1 MVVLPVFLQ
10 APWVR
15 LDPFSATLFT
25 GVLVA
30 AGLVMHQS
38 RSQTTSDLGS
48 LLVGFSGSWLAGCI
62 FWGWLRAHPV
72 LHLPVE
78 AFAVPVALGGLQG
91 RWRLAA
97 TLFTAVLIAA
107 GLLLHQSR
115 SQTASDLGSLLV
127 GFSGSWLAGCIF
139 WGWLRAHPVLHLPVE
154 AFAVPVALGG
164 LQGRWRL
171 AATFYLSSLLGT
183 ACTDLA
189 MAATGVM
196 QFWPAVVT
204 ASLDQAPLLLHQAG
218 LHLLQ
223 PLPMVTL
230 MIAAA
235 IVLFVGRRLNT
246 NGNDSN
252 GETGAMA
259 AAVLI
264 TTLWVDGLFLLS
276 ALLQPGLS
284 GLIE

>member
-1 MVVLPVFLQ
+1 MARIAAAMVVLPVFLQ

-25 GVLVA
+25 GVLIA
-30 AGLVMHQS
+30 TGLVLHQS
-38 RSQTTSDLGS
+38 RSQTASDVGA
-48 LLVGFSGSWLAGCI
+48 LLVGFSGSWLAGC
-62 FWGWLRAHPV
+62 V
-72 LHLPVE
+72 
-78 AFAVPVALGGLQG
+78 
-91 RWRLAA
+91 
-97 TLFTAVLIAA
+97 
-107 GLLLHQSR
+107 
-115 SQTASDLGSLLV
+115 
-127 GFSGSWLAGCIF
+127 F

-171 AATFYLSSLLGT
+171 AATFYLSSLVGT

-223 PLPMVTL
+223 PLPLITL
-230 MIAAA
+230 AAA
-235 IVLFVGRRLNT
+235 AVLLLVAGRRLNLNN
-246 NGNDSN
+246 NGSQVDS
-252 GETGAMA
+252 ASMA
-259 AAVLI
+259 SAVLI
-264 TTLWVDGLFLLS
+264 TTLWVDGLFLLT

>member
-25 GVLVA
+25 GVLIA
-30 AGLVMHQS
+30 AGLV
-38 RSQTTSDLGS
+38 
-48 LLVGFSGSWLAGCI
+48 
-62 FWGWLRAHPV
+62 
-72 LHLPVE
+72 
-78 AFAVPVALGGLQG
+78 
-91 RWRLAA
+91 
-97 TLFTAVLIAA
+97 
-107 GLLLHQSR
+107 LHQSR

-154 AFAVPVALGG
+154 AFALPVALGG

-246 NGNDSN
+246 NGNDFN

>member
-97 TLFTAVLIAA
+97 T
-107 GLLLHQSR
+107 
-115 SQTASDLGSLLV
+115 
-127 GFSGSWLAGCIF
+127 
-139 WGWLRAHPVLHLPVE
+139 
-154 AFAVPVALGG
+154 
-164 LQGRWRL
+164 
-171 AATFYLSSLLGT
+171 FYLSSLVGT

-196 QFWPAVVT
+196 QFWPTVVT
-204 ASLDQAPLLLHQAG
+204 PPSIKRRYCCIKRGHICFSPCPWSLWWSQQ
-218 LHLLQ
+218 
-223 PLPMVTL
+223 
-230 MIAAA
+230 
-235 IVLFVGRRLNT
+235 
-246 NGNDSN
+246 
-252 GETGAMA
+252 
-259 AAVLI
+259 
-264 TTLWVDGLFLLS
+264 LS
-276 ALLQPGLS
+276 FCWLDVA
-284 GLIE
+284 

>member
-15 LDPFSATLFT
+15 LDPFS
-25 GVLVA
+25 
-30 AGLVMHQS
+30 
-38 RSQTTSDLGS
+38 
-48 LLVGFSGSWLAGCI
+48 
-62 FWGWLRAHPV
+62 
-72 LHLPVE
+72 
-78 AFAVPVALGGLQG
+78 
-91 RWRLAA
+91 A

-154 AFAVPVALGG
+154 AFALPVALGG

-223 PLPMVTL
+223 PLPMATL
-230 MIAAA
+230 VIAAA
-235 IVLFVGRRLNT
+235 LVIIIGRRLNP
-246 NGNDSN
+246 NGSN
-252 GETGAMA
+252 SNADTRSMA

>member
-97 TLFTAVLIAA
+97 T
-107 GLLLHQSR
+107 
-115 SQTASDLGSLLV
+115 
-127 GFSGSWLAGCIF
+127 
-139 WGWLRAHPVLHLPVE
+139 
-154 AFAVPVALGG
+154 
-164 LQGRWRL
+164 
-171 AATFYLSSLLGT
+171 FYLSSLVGT

-189 MAATGVM
+189 SG
-196 QFWPAVVT
+196 F
-204 ASLDQAPLLLHQAG
+204 SGDAG
-218 LHLLQ
+218 
-223 PLPMVTL
+223 
-230 MIAAA
+230 
-235 IVLFVGRRLNT
+235 
-246 NGNDSN
+246 S
-252 GETGAMA
+252 MA

>member
-1 MVVLPVFLQ
+1 MVMLPVFIQ

-25 GVLVA
+25 GVLIA
-30 AGLVMHQS
+30 AGLVMHWS
-38 RSQTTSDLGS
+38 RSQAASDIGS

-78 AFAVPVALGGLQG
+78 AFAVPMALGGLN
-91 RWRLAA
+91 
-97 TLFTAVLIAA
+97 
-107 GLLLHQSR
+107 
-115 SQTASDLGSLLV
+115 
-127 GFSGSWLAGCIF
+127 
-139 WGWLRAHPVLHLPVE
+139 
-154 AFAVPVALGG
+154 
-164 LQGRWRL
+164 GRWRL
-171 AATFYLSSLLGT
+171 AATFYLSSLVGT

-223 PLPMVTL
+223 PLPLATL
-230 MIAAA
+230 IISAAL
-235 IVLFVGRRLNT
+235 VLLAGRWLSK
-246 NGNDSN
+246 NGSGFLSDAGSI
-252 GETGAMA
+252 A

-276 ALLQPGLS
+276 ALVQPGLS

>member
-1 MVVLPVFLQ
+1 LIGGTWQTSAPARSWSFPVARIAAAMVVMPVFLQ

-25 GVLVA
+25 GVLIA
-30 AGLVMHQS
+30 AGLVLHQS
-38 RSQTTSDLGS
+38 RSQTASDIGS
-48 LLVGFSGSWLAGCI
+48 LLVGFSGSWLAGCV

-78 AFAVPVALGGLQG
+78 AFAL
-91 RWRLAA
+91 
-97 TLFTAVLIAA
+97 
-107 GLLLHQSR
+107 
-115 SQTASDLGSLLV
+115 
-127 GFSGSWLAGCIF
+127 
-139 WGWLRAHPVLHLPVE
+139 
-154 AFAVPVALGG
+154 PVALGG

-171 AATFYLSSLLGT
+171 AATFYLSSLVGT

-204 ASLDQAPLLLHQAG
+204 ASMDQAPLLLHQAG

-223 PLPMVTL
+223 PLPLATL
-230 MIAAA
+230 VMSALL
-235 IVLFVGRRLNT
+235 VLLAGRRLNFNNNSDVGT
-246 NGNDSN
+246 A
-252 GETGAMA
+252 AMA
-259 AAVLI
+259 SAVLI

-276 ALLQPGLS
+276 ALVQPGLS

>member
-25 GVLVA
+25 AVLIA
-30 AGLVMHQS
+30 AGLVLHQS
-38 RSQTTSDLGS
+38 RSQTSSDLGS
-48 LLVGFSGSWLAGCI
+48 LVVGFSGSWLAGCV

-78 AFAVPVALGGLQG
+78 AFAVP
-91 RWRLAA
+91 
-97 TLFTAVLIAA
+97 I
-107 GLLLHQSR
+107 
-115 SQTASDLGSLLV
+115 
-127 GFSGSWLAGCIF
+127 
-139 WGWLRAHPVLHLPVE
+139 
-154 AFAVPVALGG
+154 ALGG

-171 AATFYLSSLLGT
+171 AATFYLSSLVGT

-223 PLPMVTL
+223 PLPLFTL
-230 MIAAA
+230 ATAA
-235 IVLFVGRRLNT
+235 VLVLLAGRRLNLND
-246 NGNDSN
+246 NGSD
-252 GETGAMA
+252 GDATAMA
-259 AAVLI
+259 SAVLT

-276 ALLQPGLS
+276 ALLQPGFS

>member
-25 GVLVA
+25 GVLIA
-30 AGLVMHQS
+30 AGLVLHQS
-38 RSQTTSDLGS
+38 RSQTASDIGS
-48 LLVGFSGSWLAGCI
+48 LLVGFSGSWLAGCV

-78 AFAVPVALGGLQG
+78 AFAL
-91 RWRLAA
+91 
-97 TLFTAVLIAA
+97 
-107 GLLLHQSR
+107 
-115 SQTASDLGSLLV
+115 
-127 GFSGSWLAGCIF
+127 
-139 WGWLRAHPVLHLPVE
+139 
-154 AFAVPVALGG
+154 PVALGG

-171 AATFYLSSLLGT
+171 AATFSLSSLVGT

-204 ASLDQAPLLLHQAG
+204 ASMDQAPLLLHQAG

-223 PLPMVTL
+223 PLPLATL
-230 MIAAA
+230 VMSALL
-235 IVLFVGRRLNT
+235 VLLAGRRLNFNNT
-246 NGNDSN
+246 SDVG
-252 GETGAMA
+252 TAAMA
-259 AAVLI
+259 SAVLI

-276 ALLQPGLS
+276 ALVQPGLS

>member
-97 TLFTAVLIAA
+97 T
-107 GLLLHQSR
+107 
-115 SQTASDLGSLLV
+115 
-127 GFSGSWLAGCIF
+127 
-139 WGWLRAHPVLHLPVE
+139 
-154 AFAVPVALGG
+154 
-164 LQGRWRL
+164 
-171 AATFYLSSLLGT
+171 FYLSSLVGT

-218 LHLLQ
+218 THLLQ
-223 PLPMVTL
+223 PLPLVTL
-230 MIAAA
+230 VISA
-235 IVLFVGRRLNT
+235 VLVLLAGRRLSRNSGGFT
-246 NGNDSN
+246 SGIHGRCRLDHHPLGGWLVLALSL
-252 GETGAMA
+252 A
-259 AAVLI
+259 AARAQWPDRVKRTAKAAPIQRLERRND
-264 TTLWVDGLFLLS
+264 L
-276 ALLQPGLS
+276 
-284 GLIE
+284 

>member
-1 MVVLPVFLQ
+1 MVMLPVFIQ

-25 GVLVA
+25 GVL
-30 AGLVMHQS
+30 
-38 RSQTTSDLGS
+38 
-48 LLVGFSGSWLAGCI
+48 
-62 FWGWLRAHPV
+62 
-72 LHLPVE
+72 
-78 AFAVPVALGGLQG
+78 
-91 RWRLAA
+91 
-97 TLFTAVLIAA
+97 IAA
-107 GLLLHQSR
+107 GLLMNRSS

-164 LQGRWRL
+164 LNGRWRL
-171 AATFYLSSLLGT
+171 AATFYLASLVGT

-204 ASLDQAPLLLHQAG
+204 ASLEQAPLMLHQAG

-223 PLPMVTL
+223 PLPFAIL
-230 MIAAA
+230 IISAAL
-235 IVLFVGRRLNT
+235 VLLAGRWLSK
-246 NGNDSN
+246 NGSGFSSN
-252 GETGAMA
+252 AGSMA

-264 TTLWVDGLFLLS
+264 TTLWVDGLFLVS
-276 ALLQPGLS
+276 ALVQPGLS

>member
-15 LDPFSATLFT
+15 LNPFSATLFT
-25 GVLVA
+25 GVLIA
-30 AGLVMHQS
+30 AGLVMHRS
-38 RSQTTSDLGS
+38 RSQSVSDVGS
-48 LLVGFSGSWLAGCI
+48 LLVGFSGSWLAGCV

-78 AFAVPVALGGLQG
+78 AFAVP
-91 RWRLAA
+91 
-97 TLFTAVLIAA
+97 I
-107 GLLLHQSR
+107 
-115 SQTASDLGSLLV
+115 
-127 GFSGSWLAGCIF
+127 
-139 WGWLRAHPVLHLPVE
+139 
-154 AFAVPVALGG
+154 ALGG

-171 AATFYLSSLLGT
+171 AATFYLSSLVGT

-223 PLPMVTL
+223 PLPLFTL
-230 MIAAA
+230 ATAA
-235 IVLFVGRRLNT
+235 VLVLLAGRRLNLND
-246 NGNDSN
+246 NGSDVDAA
-252 GETGAMA
+252 AMA
-259 AAVLI
+259 SAVLT

>member
-25 GVLVA
+25 GVLIA
-30 AGLVMHQS
+30 AGLVLHQS
-38 RSQTTSDLGS
+38 RSQTSSDLGS
-48 LLVGFSGSWLAGCI
+48 LLVGFSGSWLAGCV

-78 AFAVPVALGGLQG
+78 AFAL
-91 RWRLAA
+91 
-97 TLFTAVLIAA
+97 
-107 GLLLHQSR
+107 
-115 SQTASDLGSLLV
+115 
-127 GFSGSWLAGCIF
+127 
-139 WGWLRAHPVLHLPVE
+139 
-154 AFAVPVALGG
+154 PVALGG

-171 AATFYLSSLLGT
+171 AATFYLSSLVGT

-204 ASLDQAPLLLHQAG
+204 ASMDQAPLLLHQAG

-223 PLPMVTL
+223 PLPLATL
-230 MIAAA
+230 VMSALL
-235 IVLFVGRRLNT
+235 VLLAGRRLNFNNNSDVGT
-246 NGNDSN
+246 A
-252 GETGAMA
+252 AMA
-259 AAVLI
+259 SAVLI

-276 ALLQPGLS
+276 ALVQPGLS

>member
-25 GVLVA
+25 GVLIA
-30 AGLVMHQS
+30 AGLVLHQS
-38 RSQTTSDLGS
+38 RSQAASDIGS
-48 LLVGFSGSWLAGCI
+48 LLVGFSGSWLAGCV

-78 AFAVPVALGGLQG
+78 AFAL
-91 RWRLAA
+91 
-97 TLFTAVLIAA
+97 
-107 GLLLHQSR
+107 
-115 SQTASDLGSLLV
+115 
-127 GFSGSWLAGCIF
+127 
-139 WGWLRAHPVLHLPVE
+139 
-154 AFAVPVALGG
+154 PVALGG

-204 ASLDQAPLLLHQAG
+204 ASMDQAPLLLHQAG

-223 PLPMVTL
+223 PLPLATL
-230 MIAAA
+230 VMSALL
-235 IVLFVGRRLNT
+235 VLLAGRRLNFNNNSDVGT
-246 NGNDSN
+246 A
-252 GETGAMA
+252 AMA
-259 AAVLI
+259 SAVLI

-276 ALLQPGLS
+276 ALVQPGLS

>member
-1 MVVLPVFLQ
+1 MVILPVFIQ

-25 GVLVA
+25 GVLIA
-30 AGLVMHQS
+30 AGLVMHWS
-38 RSQTTSDLGS
+38 RSQAASDIGS

-78 AFAVPVALGGLQG
+78 AFAVPMALGGLN
-91 RWRLAA
+91 
-97 TLFTAVLIAA
+97 
-107 GLLLHQSR
+107 
-115 SQTASDLGSLLV
+115 
-127 GFSGSWLAGCIF
+127 
-139 WGWLRAHPVLHLPVE
+139 
-154 AFAVPVALGG
+154 
-164 LQGRWRL
+164 GRWRL
-171 AATFYLSSLLGT
+171 AATFYLSSLVGT

-223 PLPMVTL
+223 PLPLSTL
-230 MIAAA
+230 IISAAL
-235 IVLFVGRRLNT
+235 VLLGGRWLSKNGSGFSSNT
-246 NGNDSN
+246 GS
-252 GETGAMA
+252 MA
-259 AAVLI
+259 SAVLM
-264 TTLWVDGLFLLS
+264 TTLWVNGLFLVS
-276 ALLQPGLS
+276 ALVQPGLS

>member
-25 GVLVA
+25 GVLIA
-30 AGLVMHQS
+30 AGLV
-38 RSQTTSDLGS
+38 
-48 LLVGFSGSWLAGCI
+48 
-62 FWGWLRAHPV
+62 
-72 LHLPVE
+72 LH
-78 AFAVPVALGGLQG
+78 
-91 RWRLAA
+91 R
-97 TLFTAVLIAA
+97 
-107 GLLLHQSR
+107 SR

-127 GFSGSWLAGCIF
+127 GFSGSWLAGCVF

-154 AFAVPVALGG
+154 AFALPLALGG

-171 AATFYLSSLLGT
+171 AATFYLSSLVGT

-189 MAATGVM
+189 MAATGEM

-223 PLPMVTL
+223 PLPLFTL
-230 MIAAA
+230 ATAA
-235 IVLFVGRRLNT
+235 VLVLLAGRRLNLND
-246 NGNDSN
+246 NGSDVDAA
-252 GETGAMA
+252 AMA
-259 AAVLI
+259 SAVLT

>member
-25 GVLVA
+25 GVLIA
-30 AGLVMHQS
+30 AGLVLHQS
-38 RSQTTSDLGS
+38 RSQTTSDLGT
-48 LLVGFSGSWLAGCI
+48 LLVGFSGSWLAGCV

-78 AFAVPVALGGLQG
+78 AFAL
-91 RWRLAA
+91 
-97 TLFTAVLIAA
+97 
-107 GLLLHQSR
+107 
-115 SQTASDLGSLLV
+115 
-127 GFSGSWLAGCIF
+127 
-139 WGWLRAHPVLHLPVE
+139 
-154 AFAVPVALGG
+154 PVALGG

-171 AATFYLSSLLGT
+171 AATFYLSSLVGT

-204 ASLDQAPLLLHQAG
+204 ASMDQAPLLLHQAG

-223 PLPMVTL
+223 PLPLATL
-230 MIAAA
+230 VMSALL
-235 IVLFVGRRLNT
+235 VLLAGRRLNFNNNSDVGT
-246 NGNDSN
+246 A
-252 GETGAMA
+252 AMA
-259 AAVLI
+259 SAVLI

-276 ALLQPGLS
+276 ALVQPGLS

>member
-1 MVVLPVFLQ
+1 
-10 APWVR
+10 
-15 LDPFSATLFT
+15 
-25 GVLVA
+25 
-30 AGLVMHQS
+30 
-38 RSQTTSDLGS
+38 
-48 LLVGFSGSWLAGCI
+48 VGFSGSWLAGCI

-78 AFAVPVALGGLQG
+78 AFAL
-91 RWRLAA
+91 
-97 TLFTAVLIAA
+97 
-107 GLLLHQSR
+107 
-115 SQTASDLGSLLV
+115 
-127 GFSGSWLAGCIF
+127 
-139 WGWLRAHPVLHLPVE
+139 
-154 AFAVPVALGG
+154 PVALGG

-171 AATFYLSSLLGT
+171 AATFYLSSLVGT

-204 ASLDQAPLLLHQAG
+204 ASLNQAPLLLHQAG

-223 PLPMVTL
+223 PLPLATL
-230 MIAAA
+230 LISA
-235 IVLFVGRRLNT
+235 VLVLMAGSRLSKNSR
-246 NGNDSN
+246 GFGGDAGS
-252 GETGAMA
+252 MA

>member
-1 MVVLPVFLQ
+1 MARIAAAMVVLPVFLQ

-25 GVLVA
+25 GVLIA
-30 AGLVMHQS
+30 TGLVLHQS
-38 RSQTTSDLGS
+38 RSQTASDVGA
-48 LLVGFSGSWLAGCI
+48 LLVGFSGSWLAGC
-62 FWGWLRAHPV
+62 V
-72 LHLPVE
+72 
-78 AFAVPVALGGLQG
+78 
-91 RWRLAA
+91 
-97 TLFTAVLIAA
+97 
-107 GLLLHQSR
+107 
-115 SQTASDLGSLLV
+115 
-127 GFSGSWLAGCIF
+127 F

-171 AATFYLSSLLGT
+171 AATFYLSSLVGT

-223 PLPMVTL
+223 PLPLITL
-230 MIAAA
+230 AAA
-235 IVLFVGRRLNT
+235 AVLLLVAGRRLNLNN
-246 NGNDSN
+246 NGPQVDS
-252 GETGAMA
+252 ASMA
-259 AAVLI
+259 SAVLI
-264 TTLWVDGLFLLS
+264 TTLWVDGLFLLT